1 MSSAPEAVILELPP
15 AVAALEL
22 LETFEE
28 EDEMKEDEEEER
40 EDEEETLEEEEEF
53 SEA

>member
-1 MSSAPEAVILELPP
+1 MSSAPEAITLELPP

-22 LETFEE
+22 LETL
-28 EDEMKEDEEEER
+28 EEEE
-40 EDEEETLEEEEEF
+40 ELKEEEEEGEEETLEEEEEF

>member
-1 MSSAPEAVILELPP
+1 MSSAPEAVTLELPP

-22 LETFEE
+22 LETLEE
-28 EDEMKEDEEEER
+28 EEELKEDEEEE
-40 EDEEETLEEEEEF
+40 EEEGTLEEEEEF

>member
-28 EDEMKEDEEEER
+28 EDEMKEDEEEE
-40 EDEEETLEEEEEF
+40 EEETLEEEEEF